1 MTQLSTSRIPGGF
14 IEKTAR
20 VNGVT
25 LNYATGGT
33 GPAVVLLH
41 GYPQTWYMW
50 RKVMPALAEQYTV
63 IAPDLRGSGGS
74 DAPAT
79 GYDKASLAEDIH
91 QLLLALGHA
100 DEVSLVGHDIGG
112 TVSYAYAAAHR
123 DSIRRLTVIEAPQI
137 DESLYQF
144 PSVTPAGPGFWNFGF
159 FMLDNGLPERI
170 VGGREDPWIA
180 GFVDWL
186 EVVKGAVDPDAVA
199 EYAAH
204 LRRPGHL
211 EASYAYF
218 RTFHDDAEATIRHRE
233 MPLAMPV
240 LAIGGEGALGQ
251 AIPDQMHLY
260 AGDVT
265 GAVFPC
271 GHWGRGGKP
280 GTAAQAPA
288 AVPRLARRAR
298 EGGDTQLRYGL
309 LAELVAAPGEV
320 RLRRVTGDWVFV
332 VPAAAGVAPTMA
344 G

>member
-1 MTQLSTSRIPGGF
+1 VTQLSTSRIPGGF
-14 IEKTAR
+14 TEKTAR

-123 DSIRRLTVIEAPQI
+123 DSVRRLTVIESPQI

-170 VGGREDPWIA
+170 VSRREDTWIA

-211 EASYAYF
+211 GASYAYF
-218 RTFHDDAEATIRHRE
+218 RTFHGDAEATIRHRE
-233 MPLAMPV
+233 TPLAMPV
-240 LAIGGEGALGQ
+240 LAIGGESAVNSRYLLSVLVDGPAEDPGQ
-251 AIPDQMHLY
+251 ARRRSTGNG
-260 AGDVT
+260 GDERVAAKPEELVSLGRHDIRCCHRWSPESRDT
-265 GAVFPC
+265 GC
-271 GHWGRGGKP
+271 RLG
-280 GTAAQAPA
+280 
-288 AVPRLARRAR
+288 VPR
-298 EGGDTQLRYGL
+298 
-309 LAELVAAPGEV
+309 
-320 RLRRVTGDWVFV
+320 
-332 VPAAAGVAPTMA
+332 
-344 G
+344 